1 MHELDSLRIAVAME
15 EVDNPLLLLWRQQLL
30 PAIVAVISAVSAQI
44 TLDLVAQHRIVLL
57 LHLTIQQVKAP
68 GQPQDASLSEKF
80 ALPTLPRSGINSRSP
95 ILPPFT
101 KSFLLFAL
109 TLLLNPFAKVRKIGC
124 VHFLQTFFLE
134 VT

>member
-80 ALPTLPRSGINSRSP
+80 ALPTLPRSG
-95 ILPPFT
+95 
-101 KSFLLFAL
+101 
-109 TLLLNPFAKVRKIGC
+109 
-124 VHFLQTFFLE
+124 
-134 VT
+134 